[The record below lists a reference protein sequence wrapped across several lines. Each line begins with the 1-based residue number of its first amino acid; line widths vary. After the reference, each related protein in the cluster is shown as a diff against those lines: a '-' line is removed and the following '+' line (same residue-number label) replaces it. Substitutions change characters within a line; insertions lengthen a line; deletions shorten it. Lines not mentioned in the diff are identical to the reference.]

1 MSKFIFTVRIEG
13 KIDVEVNAKDF
24 EEAKKRL
31 KYEIAKKDMNRMTDI
46 SYKPTVCFEPDKWTT
61 HAYNK
66 VWEEGDK

>member
-31 KYEIAKKDMNRMTDI
+31 TYEIAKKDMNLMTDI
-46 SYKPTVCFEPDKWTT
+46 SYKPTVCFEPDKLTPN
-61 HAYNK
+61 AYNK
-66 VWEEGDK
+66 VWEDK